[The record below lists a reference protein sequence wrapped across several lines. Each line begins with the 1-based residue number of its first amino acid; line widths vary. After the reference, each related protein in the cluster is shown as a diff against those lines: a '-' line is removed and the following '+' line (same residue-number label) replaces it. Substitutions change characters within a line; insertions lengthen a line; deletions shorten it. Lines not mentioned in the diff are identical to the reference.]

1 MPSPLSGGNALVQ
14 IKGVCV
20 MTHTNQRGAW
30 AEDRVATLLHTRGWS
45 LIERNW
51 CCRWGELDLVLQKNS
66 QLLVVEVKGRRSMA
80 WGLCSVDSAKRRRL
94 GKAIGCWRSL
104 HPEMADR
111 LLQVAVALVPL
122 PPARGAVRWYSLEQL
137 C

>member
-1 MPSPLSGGNALVQ
+1 
-14 IKGVCV
+14 
-20 MTHTNQRGAW
+20 MTQTRGRGFW
-30 AEDRVATLLHTRGWS
+30 AETRVMELLHCRGWS

-51 CCRWGELDLVLQKNS
+51 RCRWGEIDLLMHKNG

-104 HPEMADR
+104 NPERADCQ
-111 LLQVAVALVPL
+111 LQVAVALVPL
-122 PPARGAVRWYSLEQL
+122 PPARGAVRWYCLERL

>member
-1 MPSPLSGGNALVQ
+1 M
-14 IKGVCV
+14 
-20 MTHTNQRGAW
+20 
-30 AEDRVATLLHTRGWS
+30 LH
-45 LIERNW
+45 
-51 CCRWGELDLVLQKNS
+51 KNG

-122 PPARGAVRWYSLEQL
+122 PPARGAVRWYCLEQL

>member
-1 MPSPLSGGNALVQ
+1 M
-14 IKGVCV
+14 
-20 MTHTNQRGAW
+20 
-30 AEDRVATLLHTRGWS
+30 
-45 LIERNW
+45 
-51 CCRWGELDLVLQKNS
+51 
-66 QLLVVEVKGRRSMA
+66 VEVKGRRSMA
-80 WGLCSVDSAKRRRL
+80 WGLCSVDSARRRRL
-94 GKAIGCWRSL
+94 GQAIGCWRSL